1 MNYWDFTRENARNVP
16 CGGRTMSRAD
26 TEAGDLTELD
36 FHKIIEI
43 RIFIYDS
50 FLSK

>member
-1 MNYWDFTRENARNVP
+1 MSLV
-16 CGGRTMSRAD
+16 GGRTLSRAD
-26 TEAGDLTELD
+26 TEAGDLAELG